1 MNEKPEKYQ
10 LYVGHLQDIPDYAEF
25 SYYDSTKRRLFLLCD
40 RRPDGK
46 FAPVPHEL
54 WGELTPDESKWLRES
69 CREINR
75 RWMEAHQNEAAETA
89 NAFLDLFE
97 KELKKEVR
105 NAKEIKDGDET
116 SESDGAE
123 KAAH

>member
-1 MNEKPEKYQ
+1 MTEKYQ

-40 RRPDGK
+40 RRPDGA

-54 WGELTPDESKWLRES
+54 WGELTPGEAKWLRES

-75 RWMEAHQNEAAETA
+75 RWMEAHRDEAADTA

-97 KELKKEVR
+97 KELKKEAR
-105 NAKEIKDGDET
+105 NAKEIENGGKT
-116 SESDGAE
+116 SESGGAE
-123 KAAH
+123 EAAH